1 MQNILA
7 SLKNLGR
14 TRLIALG
21 AAGAVLL
28 GVLGLFV
35 FRGSTQ
41 PMALLYGDLD
51 LNEAAQM
58 VEDLSKAH
66 IANKT
71 SADGATIYV
80 PKDKVASARLL
91 LAKDGLPSGGAV
103 GYELFDKSGTL
114 TTTQFEQTI
123 NETRAMEG
131 ELERSIRLLH
141 GVKNVRVHLVL
152 PHRDLFS
159 TQTSPSQA
167 SVVLDIG
174 RGGRMSPDGIQAIQ
188 NLVAAAVPGL
198 RPQNISIVDTRGDVL
213 VKPGDPDSVAGQE
226 STIDKLR
233 FSEEQR
239 LSQAVEDMLVPTLG
253 AGHVRARAAVTMN
266 TDEIRETEETFDPNQ
281 QVLRSQQT
289 TSDKSVNTESNPNTS
304 VANNL
309 PNANANQNN
318 KSGSSDDR
326 EEETDNY
333 EIGKRVRVVS
343 QTRPRVSRISLAVM
357 VDGSFSKDK
366 SGKDVWKPLDDAEIE
381 RISTLAKTAI
391 GYDKAR
397 GDEVNVVSM
406 RFMPDGGLGFTAEKL
421 NLFDRDTLIY
431 VAEWVIPIVL
441 ALGAIF
447 IALRPVL
454 RRGAAGLPLLAG
466 AAGVPGAPGAAGAG
480 GNAARIGSGGGAA
493 GKDGEPEF
501 DEDETVTLDQVAG
514 RVRMGAIAKVAA
526 RIEEN
531 PRETVFI
538 IRNWLAMP
546 DPKKGA

>member
-1 MQNILA
+1 
-7 SLKNLGR
+7 
-14 TRLIALG
+14 
-21 AAGAVLL
+21 
-28 GVLGLFV
+28 
-35 FRGSTQ
+35 
-41 PMALLYGDLD
+41 
-51 LNEAAQM
+51 
-58 VEDLSKAH
+58 
-66 IANKT
+66 
-71 SADGATIYV
+71 
-80 PKDKVASARLL
+80 
-91 LAKDGLPSGGAV
+91 
-103 GYELFDKSGTL
+103 
-114 TTTQFEQTI
+114 
-123 NETRAMEG
+123 
-131 ELERSIRLLH
+131 
-141 GVKNVRVHLVL
+141 
-152 PHRDLFS
+152 
-159 TQTSPSQA
+159 
-167 SVVLDIG
+167 
-174 RGGRMSPDGIQAIQ
+174 
-188 NLVAAAVPGL
+188 
-198 RPQNISIVDTRGDVL
+198 
-213 VKPGDPDSVAGQE
+213 
-226 STIDKLR
+226 
-233 FSEEQR
+233 
-239 LSQAVEDMLVPTLG
+239 
-253 AGHVRARAAVTMN
+253 MN
-266 TDEIRETEETFDPNQ
+266 TDEIRETEESFDPNQ

-289 TSDKSVNTESNPNTS
+289 TSDKSVNTEANPNTS

-366 SGKDVWKPLDDAEIE
+366 SGKEVWKPLDDAEIE

-406 RFMPDGGLGFTAEKL
+406 RFMPDGGVGFASEKL

-454 RRGAAGLPLLAG
+454 RRGGVAGLPLLAG
-466 AAGVPGAPGAAGAG
+466 AAAAGVPGAAGGAG
-480 GNAARIGSGGGAA
+480 GHQARIAGGGA
-493 GKDGEPEF
+493 DGEDEI

-514 RVRMGAIAKVAA
+514 RVRMGSIAKVAA
-526 RIEEN
+526 RIDEN

>member
-1 MQNILA
+1 MA